1 MPTLGAI
8 TMTKFNGAL
17 AAAALSA
24 LALAAPTAAA
34 AAPPEQI
41 VQFAPGTSAAAQRAA
56 VRAHGGRVTRELHII
71 SALGARLS
79 HDEAAA
85 LAADDR
91 VVAVSANASVRPSS
105 IEPAEPAE
113 PAEAADALSDR
124 TERET
129 GTPVTSD
136 PSRELEVLDHPPA
149 AQLATSFVHST
160 RTNTVW
166 EASTGRGVGVAVVD
180 TGIAGDLPD
189 FRVSAGDPSSR
200 VIASAITN
208 PNATTVTDRYGH
220 GTHVAGLIAGNGAYR
235 AAGDPQASRYAGT
248 APNANLINVKVS
260 DDHGA
265 ATLLDV
271 ITGLQFVVDHRDAYG
286 IRVVNLSLNSTVAE
300 SSRTDPLDAAVEQA
314 WLHGIVVVTAAGN
327 LGTRPDAVSYA
338 PANDPYAIAVGAVDD
353 AGTKSPADDR
363 LASWSSRGVTQDG
376 FAKPEIVA
384 PGAHM
389 VSTLAPDSDYASL
402 CPSCVRPGGYFQAG
416 GTSMAAPVV
425 AGIVADLLALHPDW
439 TPDQVK
445 GALVATARGGKDLA
459 AGEVNAARAATAA
472 AHQLTANQGLTPNT
486 LIEVATGSIDYTKAS
501 WSKASWSTV
510 ADPLKASWSKASWS
524 CANCGGDAGGA
535 ADPSKASWS
544 KASWS
549 KASWS
554 TAWGL

>member
-1 MPTLGAI
+1 MPTLGV
-8 TMTKFNGAL
+8 TTKFKGAL
-17 AAAALSA
+17 VAAALSA
-24 LALAAPTAAA
+24 LALAAPAA
-34 AAPPEQI
+34 AAPPEHI
-41 VQFAPGTSAAAQRAA
+41 VQFEPGTGAAAQRAL
-56 VRAHGGRVTRELHII
+56 VRAHGGRVTRDLHII
-71 SALGARLS
+71 GGLGVRLPQAA
-79 HDEAAA
+79 AAA
-85 LAADDR
+85 LAADER

-105 IEPAEPAE
+105 IG
-113 PAEAADALSDR
+113 PAEAGDTLTGR
-124 TERET
+124 TEGAT
-129 GTPVTSD
+129 GTPVTGD
-136 PSRELEVLDHPPA
+136 PAEEAEALDHPPA
-149 AQLATSFVHST
+149 ARLATSFVHST

-166 EASTGRGVGVAVVD
+166 ATSTGRGVGVAVVD

-189 FRVSAGDPSSR
+189 FRLSAGDASSR

-208 PNATTVTDRYGH
+208 PNATTAADRYGH
-220 GTHVAGLIAGNGAYR
+220 GTHVAGLIAANGAYR
-235 AAGDPQASRYAGT
+235 TAGDPAADLYAGT

-271 ITGLQFVVDHRDAYG
+271 IAGLQFVVDHRDAYG

-338 PANDPYAIAVGAVDD
+338 PANDPYAITVGAVDD
-353 AGTKSPADDR
+353 AGTKTTADDQ

-376 FAKPEIVA
+376 FAKPDVVA
-384 PGAHM
+384 PGARM
-389 VSTLAPDSDYASL
+389 VSTLAPGSDYASL
-402 CPSCVRPGGYFQAG
+402 CPTCVRAGGYFQAG

-425 AGIVADLLALHPDW
+425 AGIVADLLALHPHW

-445 GALVATARGGKDLA
+445 GALVATARSGRDLA
-459 AGEVNAARAATAA
+459 ASEVNAARAATAT
-472 AHQLTANQGLTPNT
+472 AHQLVANQGLVPNT
-486 LIEVATGSIDYTKAS
+486 LIDVATGSIDYTKAS
-501 WSKASWSTV
+501 WSKASWSVV

-524 CANCGGDAGGA
+524 CANCAEAAGTA
-535 ADPSKASWS
+535 ADPS